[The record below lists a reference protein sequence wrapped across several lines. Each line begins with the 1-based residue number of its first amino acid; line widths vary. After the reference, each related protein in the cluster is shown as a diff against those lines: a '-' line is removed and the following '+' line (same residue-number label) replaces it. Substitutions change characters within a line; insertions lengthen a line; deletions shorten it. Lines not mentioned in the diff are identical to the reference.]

1 VHRGRVV
8 FGAMDEVV
16 FGEPAAEAILTQMD
30 RLRASRAVLMVS
42 GTLRRETDEVAK
54 IERALGTRC
63 AAVFDAM
70 PQHTPREAVIAASE
84 QARAADADVI
94 VTVGGGSITDGA
106 KAVQLCLAN
115 TARTVVAIPPLRA
128 VNGAPPPMMAPNV
141 RQISVPTTIAGGEFS
156 ANAGVT
162 NMATRV
168 KESVRHPLVIPSAV
182 ILDSALTVHTPE
194 WLFLSTGIR
203 AVDHCVEGICARE
216 AHPYADAQA
225 LKGLSMLAS
234 GLPRVKADPRD
245 LDARMDC
252 QIGTWLSTGPLTSGV
267 PMGASH
273 GIGYVLGAAHG
284 VPHGYTSCV
293 MLPSVMRWNKSANAE
308 RQALVAEAMG
318 QPGKDASEVLDHF
331 IRNLGMPRSLHE
343 VKVTPES
350 FDAIARA
357 AMHTPWVPR
366 NPRRI
371 YGPAEVRAILE
382 LAA

>member
-16 FGEPAAEAILTQMD
+16 FGEPAAEAVVAQLN
-30 RLRASRAVLMVS
+30 RLRKSRAFLMVS
-42 GTLRRETDEVAK
+42 GTLRRETDEIEK
-54 IERALGTRC
+54 IARALGSRC

-70 PQHTPREAVIAASE
+70 PQHTPREAVIAAAE
-84 QARAADADVI
+84 QARAASADLI
-94 VTVGGGSITDGA
+94 VTIGGGSITDGA

-115 TARTVVAIPPLRA
+115 NIRTVEGIDAIRA
-128 VNGAPPPMMAPNV
+128 VKGAHLAINEPTV

-156 ANAGVT
+156 AAAGVT

-168 KESVRHPLVIPSAV
+168 KESVRHRLTIPQAV
-182 ILDSALTVHTPE
+182 ILDPAITLHTPE

-203 AVDHCVEGICARE
+203 AVDHCVEGICSRE

-234 GLPRVKADPRD
+234 GLPRVKQDPRD

-252 QIGTWLSTGPLTSGV
+252 QIGTWLSTGALTSGV

-273 GIGYVLGAAHG
+273 GIGYVLGSAHG

-293 MLPSVMRWNKSANAE
+293 MLPYVMRWNKPVNAE
-308 RQALVAEAMG
+308 RQALVSEAMG
-318 QPGKDASEVLDHF
+318 QPGKDASEVLDRF
-331 IRNLGMPRSLHE
+331 IRNLGLPRSLHE
-343 VKVTPES
+343 VRVGREH
-350 FDAIARA
+350 FDSIAQA
-357 AMHTPWVPR
+357 AMATPWVPR
-366 NPRRI
+366 NPRKI
-371 YGPAEVRAILE
+371 AGPADVREILDS
-382 LAA
+382 AA